1 MKQIVIMTSSIMLKK
16 TAPGFGKKAGA
27 LLSVWW
33 ENRKRR
39 IKNQKTVSGWGVS
52 GLKND
57 NPAYA
62 AAAPGS
68 LPVAALWVILKSGQ
82 TRLLRK
88 NEDCGGKAA
97 AGKGKTV

>member
-1 MKQIVIMTSSIMLKK
+1 MHKQ
-16 TAPGFGKKAGA
+16 
-27 LLSVWW
+27 
-33 ENRKRR
+33 
-39 IKNQKTVSGWGVS
+39 QKDQCPDRQSE
-52 GLKND
+52 KD

-88 NEDCGGKAA
+88 NADCGGKAA
-97 AGKGKTV
+97 AGEGKTV